1 MMEYNNDQTNVK
13 IYHEGEGE
21 GGGDGEITLLLTA

>member
-21 GGGDGEITLLLTA
+21 GGDGEITLLLTA